1 MKVERW
7 LKVTHVEDDSN
18 LRIDDTFYHPERDN
32 KKEIDYA
39 SVQTN
44 GVVVIHTRKSR
55 LNQDSIRKRSYYE

>member
-7 LKVTHVEDDSN
+7 LKVTHVDDDSN

-32 KKEIDYA
+32 KKEIDYV

-44 GVVVIHTRKSR
+44 GVVVIHTRKKGV
-55 LNQDSIRKRSYYE
+55 D

>member
-32 KKEIDYA
+32 KKEIDGDEFQKYGMYI
-39 SVQTN
+39 TN
-44 GVVVIHTRKSR
+44 IGR
-55 LNQDSIRKRSYYE
+55 